1 VLIGGSNQE
10 FIIRSG
16 VDYDDFSHV
25 YSLTLKQE
33 AGFGEWGEDEWN
45 EFEWVGGINVDRV
58 FTPLNGAGKTIQIA
72 LETVIVGAEFSVQR
86 IDLFVKVG
94 RKS

>member
-10 FIIRSG
+10 FFVHSG
-16 VDYDDFSHV
+16 TDFEDFSFV
-25 YSLTLKQE
+25 YTLSIKPDS
-33 AGFGEWGEDEWN
+33 GFGEWGTAEWDEFDWTN
-45 EFEWVGGINVDRV
+45 GITVDRV

-72 LETVIVGAEFSVQR
+72 LETIIKGSEFSVQR
-86 IDLFVKVG
+86 VDLFVKVG